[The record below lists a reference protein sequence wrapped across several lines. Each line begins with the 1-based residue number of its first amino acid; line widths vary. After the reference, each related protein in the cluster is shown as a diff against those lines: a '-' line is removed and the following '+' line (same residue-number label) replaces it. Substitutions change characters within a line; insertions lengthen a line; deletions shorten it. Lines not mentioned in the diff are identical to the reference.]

1 VDGVCV
7 GPGDEVEGGW
17 DDNAALDGQ
26 RQQDDEDIPPQH
38 NSFHTQ
44 MFITRATVTLSKFFK
59 KYLHFLSTYPP
70 TFFTSRISK

>member
-1 VDGVCV
+1 MSV

-38 NSFHTQ
+38 NSFYTQ
-44 MFITRATVTLSKFFK
+44 MLITVYAVPLSKV
-59 KYLHFLSTYPP
+59 
-70 TFFTSRISK
+70 

>member
-1 VDGVCV
+1 MWMLCV
-7 GPGDEVEGGW
+7 GPGDEVECGW

-44 MFITRATVTLSKFFK
+44 MLTTVDTIPLSKFLK
-59 KYLHFLSTYPP
+59 
-70 TFFTSRISK
+70 